1 MPARAIG
8 LFDAIKPPE
17 SIEKLKLD
25 NITVEDSAVLPD
37 PLGTGGSRTN
47 RNRPPNDALLII
59 VESNVE
65 SINQIGGLPL
75 GQPFKVK
82 RVANRHVRLLLV
94 ASLEI
99 VSICRDGGTDH
110 HGKLTLVEVLGFHVR
125 VLREPPEALQ
135 IVFDA
140 SVEHS
145 VAV

>member
-1 MPARAIG
+1 MAEKVYAFAVLSDGG
-8 LFDAIKPPE
+8 LLDAIKTPE
-17 SIEKLKLD
+17 PIEKLKLD
-25 NITVEDSAVLPD
+25 SVAIEDSAILFD
-37 PLGTGGSRTN
+37 PFGTCRSRTD

-125 VLREPPEALQ
+125 VLREPP
-135 IVFDA
+135 
-140 SVEHS
+140 
-145 VAV
+145 